1 MNSKFETKLTNFKDA
16 YERLS
21 VAIEEFK
28 QPNASTVIQ
37 DGVIQRFEFTYELAW
52 KTIKVFL
59 EDQGIV
65 EVNSPKGVIKEAYA
79 LKLLVDEKNWLLML
93 NDRNMTSHMYKKEMA
108 KEIAERISL
117 YYIKEFDMLLHKFQQ

>member
-21 VAIEEFK
+21 EAIEEFK
-28 QPNASTVIQ
+28 QPNASGVIQ

-65 EVNSPKGVIKEAYA
+65 EVNSPKGIIKEAYA
-79 LKLLVDEKNWLLML
+79 QKLLVDEKNWLLML
-93 NDRNMTSHMYKKEMA
+93 NDRKMTSYMYKKEMA

-117 YYIKEFDMLLHKFQQ
+117 YYIKEFDMLLQKLRQ